1 MSGAMAFK
9 VFLSHSLDPAEQA
22 LAWRLQTL
30 AAAHGIELFVPY
42 RGSLTPFAPKTAL
55 SSVQSAID
63 RADCVLAII
72 TAEANASVQRELR
85 YALAKHK
92 LVIPIVHSGLA
103 DLPLVAQFPRVFTFS
118 PQENPG
124 KVEAEVVEFLEAQ
137 RLSKEKRQAAG
148 ALVAAGLALLLLFA
162 LAEK

>member
-1 MSGAMAFK
+1 MAFR
-9 VFLSHSLDPAEQA
+9 VFLSYSLDPAEQA

-30 AAAHGIELFVPY
+30 AAAHGIELFVPH
-42 RGSLTPFAPKTAL
+42 RGPLLASALKTSL

-72 TAEANASVQRELR
+72 TAEANGNVQKELR

-92 LVIPIVHSGLA
+92 LVIPIVRSDVA
-103 DLPLVAQFPRVFTFS
+103 NLPLLGQFPQVFTFS
-118 PQENPG
+118 PQEGPG
-124 KVEAEVVEFLEAQ
+124 KVESEVVEFLKSQ
-137 RLSKEKRQAAG
+137 RLSKDKRQAAG

>member
-1 MSGAMAFK
+1 MAFR

-30 AAAHGIELFVPY
+30 AAAHGIELFVPH
-42 RGSLTPFAPKTAL
+42 RGPLRPSAPKTSL
-55 SSVQSAID
+55 TSVQNAID

-72 TAEANASVQRELR
+72 TAEANGSVQRELK
-85 YALAKHK
+85 YALAKRK
-92 LVIPIVHSGLA
+92 LVIPIVHSDLA
-103 DLPLVAQFPRVFTFS
+103 NHPLVAQFPRVFTFS
-118 PQENPG
+118 PWENPG
-124 KVEAEVVEFLEAQ
+124 KLEGEVVEFLKAQ
-137 RLSKEKRQAAG
+137 HLSKEKRQAAG